1 MKKLVIKL
9 VGIFVLGLSLLFG
22 LSSVA
27 AAQSSGTNGRIL
39 FSGSNGNWTVKP
51 DGNDIH
57 QLSGAV
63 NGCSN
68 RNLVYSPNGDQ
79 IAYSYTVDNKV
90 AIWLRNADF
99 GNDPKQLTNNSAGND
114 CDPYYSPDGS
124 RVAFTRQVS
133 GSHTEVFVV
142 KTDGS
147 GSQQLTNDLNGTG
160 NSAMPVWKDNNS
172 LYVIA
177 GGKIVNISAATA
189 NQTTGNVVVSP
200 ESGTNIRSVDVNP
213 NTGALVFCQSIGA
226 GQQIHTSTNSGAN
239 NTVIINEGAAGVHN
253 PCFPAFSPDG
263 SKIVFVGNKSS
274 VGNLDPGI
282 FIADANGGSIAPI
295 GFNKSGL
302 VATASN
308 LIQPFWGTNQG
319 SFSDTK
325 ASAAPATP
333 KAPNTGTVQNSKLNL
348 AGIIILSVAVVLG
361 FIGLMIYWLRI
372 ELKKD
377 KR

>member
-1 MKKLVIKL
+1 MKNLFVRFICM
-9 VGIFVLGLSLLFG
+9 IVLGLGLLLG

-39 FSGSNGNWTVKP
+39 FSGSNGNWSVKL

-57 QLSGAV
+57 QLGGAI

-68 RNLVYSPNGDQ
+68 RNMVYSPDGKQ
-79 IAYSYTVDNKV
+79 VAYSYTAENKV

-99 GNDPKQLTNNSAGND
+99 GNDPAQLTNNSSGND

-124 RVAFTRQVS
+124 RIAFTRQVS
-133 GSHTEVFVV
+133 ASHTEVFVV

-147 GSQQLTNDLNGTG
+147 GLQQLTNNLNGTG
-160 NSAMPVWKDNNS
+160 NSSMPVWRDNNS

-177 GGKIVNISAATA
+177 GGRIVAVSAVTA
-189 NQTTGNVVVSP
+189 NQTTGSTIISP
-200 ESGTNIRSVDVNP
+200 ESASNVRSVDVNP
-213 NTGALVFCQSIGA
+213 NTGTLVFCQSIGG
-226 GQQIHTSTNSGAN
+226 GQQIRTSTSSGSN
-239 NTVIINEGAAGVHN
+239 NAVIIDEGAAGVHN

-282 FIADANGGSIAPI
+282 YVADGSGGGIAPI
-295 GFNKSGL
+295 GFNRSGL

-319 SFSDTK
+319 SFSDANTNV
-325 ASAAPATP
+325 AVATP
-333 KAPNTGTVQNSKLNL
+333 KAPNTGTVQNPKLNL
-348 AGIIILSVAVVLG
+348 AGIVILSVAVVLG

-377 KR
+377 KK